1 MSHRYRLYPTP
12 GLQGGLER
20 HCADA
25 RFVWNLALDQHNF
38 GRERRDG
45 KWRDKPGLGPR
56 PGSAARQRQLAEA
69 RQGTWLA
76 DGSSSVRQQALRD
89 FDQALAN
96 WSGKTHGRP
105 RWRKKGEDAGFCV
118 RDVTVNQ
125 LNRRWAT
132 VAVPKVG
139 KVRFRLS
146 RPLPAAYGMA
156 RITLDAAGRWHV
168 SFAAAQAAVVRTT
181 TGLVVGIDR
190 GVATALALS
199 NGTMLQA
206 PSSPKLAAKVALFD
220 QRLARQRRGSKH
232 RAQTKQARA
241 RSHARTA
248 DRRRD
253 WVEKTTTRLVV
264 DHDVLVLQRPP
275 GEEHGSPS
283 RTQARSGATGGV
295 PPQRGSCQ
303 GGAQPVD
310 SSVEP
315 VHLRPTAPGQG
326 GGEWLHRRS
335 CRSSIHLPAVPSMWP
350 YRTGEQRETS
360 GLPVRQM
367 WPRQPRRHQRCGEH
381 RGRGLAPAPTPGHGA
396 RPGDRSARVSP
407 PRAAA
412 GTIREVAA

>member
-1 MSHRYRLYPTP
+1 MP
-12 GLQGGLER
+12 GR
-20 HCADA
+20 
-25 RFVWNLALDQHNF
+25 
-38 GRERRDG
+38 
-45 KWRDKPGLGPR
+45 GPR

-76 DGSSSVRQQALRD
+76 DGSSSVQQQALRD

-105 RWRKKGEDAGFCV
+105 RWRKKGEDEGFCV

-190 GVATALALS
+190 GVTTTLALS
-199 NGTMLQA
+199 NGTMLRA

-232 RAQTKQARA
+232 RAATKQARA
-241 RSHARTA
+241 RSHARIA

-264 DHDVLVLQRPP
+264 DHDVLVLEDLRVKNMVRRPKP
-275 GEEHGSPS
+275 KPDPV
-283 RTQARSGATGGV
+283 QQGAFL
-295 PPQRGSCQ
+295 PN
-303 GGAQPVD
+303 GAAAKAG
-310 SSVEP
+310 
-315 VHLRPTAPGQG
+315 LNR
-326 GGEWLHRRS
+326 
-335 CRSSIHLPAVPSMWP
+335 SIHRSNWSTFARRLQDKAGASGCTVVLVDPRYTSQQCRQCGHTAQENRESQAVF
-350 YRTGEQRETS
+350 
-360 GLPVRQM
+360 
-367 WPRQPRRHQRCGEH
+367 RCVSCGHANHADINAAENIVA
-381 RGRGLAPAPTPGHGA
+381 RGLVPAPTPGHGA

-407 PRAAA
+407 PSAGA
-412 GTIREVAA
+412 GTNREVAA